1 MNKLSEYEPID
12 IGGDFTRIIKNIK
25 NAIMKK
31 SKTPI
36 PAENMKIAFKNGT
49 LEWVGKEIRWIDWKE
64 RSPKDFSFHFIPWE
78 VRIEK
83 IKKFLGKK
91 ITLED
96 LEELAKEE
104 CPKALEAFKQWVG
117 NKWPTLLEIIG
128 YALYPKNEYKKA
140 FMLVGG
146 ANAGKT
152 SFINLLQDILGAD
165 NFSAV
170 TIDELFNSQNRFAV
184 SNLYHKLANMTSETA
199 YRIVDDVNKLKRLL
213 GEDPITADVKYEKPI
228 TFVSYAKLIMTT
240 NKLPIVK
247 DKVDKAFWDRW
258 MIIEFPNE
266 FPKNRDWYKETFTK
280 EEIEGII
287 TVAIVALM
295 RVKQNGRFD
304 FEQTPE
310 EVRDIWLSD
319 IDTVYGFIRTE
330 VKEGKLKLDPQL
342 WIGRKELYKMY
353 KEYCYEIGEN
363 PIGITKFTRKLEE
376 YFRITLSFK
385 GTEKV
390 FVGIGKGGDEMIKRF
405 LDYITKN
412 REAEKGFLEIVNDFN
427 GNLEEANKF
436 VKFCTE
442 RGLCTQLDKERYKI
456 MG

>member
-1 MNKLSEYEPID
+1 
-12 IGGDFTRIIKNIK
+12 
-25 NAIMKK
+25 
-31 SKTPI
+31 
-36 PAENMKIAFKNGT
+36 
-49 LEWVGKEIRWIDWKE
+49 
-64 RSPKDFSFHFIPWE
+64 
-78 VRIEK
+78 
-83 IKKFLGKK
+83 
-91 ITLED
+91 
-96 LEELAKEE
+96 
-104 CPKALEAFKQWVG
+104 
-117 NKWPTLLEIIG
+117 
-128 YALYPKNEYKKA
+128 
-140 FMLVGG
+140 MLVGG

-213 GEDPITADVKYEKPI
+213 GEDPITADVKIEKPI
-228 TFVSYAKLIMTT
+228 TFVSYAKLIMAT